1 MNILHYIVHVKGR
14 RTAIVLGKGRP
25 MMTSRIAA
33 AALIVVSVA
42 ACDKKP
48 PAAAEVRP
56 VRAVT
61 VDHGAEG
68 EIISLTGR
76 QLCT

>member
-1 MNILHYIVHVKGR
+1 
-14 RTAIVLGKGRP
+14 